1 MATDPRVHALRL
13 KEYGIPAHYRHLRLH
28 TVADAPQRAAC
39 RTWLDELRD
48 HYVTDKR
55 PLDQYP
61 ADWSAIG
68 KGLLFVGPPGTGKT
82 SLATATLLEVYF
94 EKRLPVHWLAYA
106 DFVKDSIEKM
116 GLQDR
121 HEPEAVARWWEIQ
134 DKIVAAEKA
143 PVLLLDDVGKEHRT
157 KTGYAEGLLDTLLR
171 QRHREALPTLVT
183 SNVPPRE
190 WGAVYNPTMGS
201 FIQAAFTHLTLI
213 GEDRRAA

>member
-13 KEYGIPAHYRHLRLH
+13 KEYGIPAHYRHLRLN
-28 TVADAPQRAAC
+28 TLADTEESAAC

-55 PLDQYP
+55 PLTEYP
-61 ADWSAIG
+61 EDWSQIG
-68 KGLLFVGPPGTGKT
+68 KGLLLVGPPGTGKT
-82 SLATATLLEVYF
+82 TLATATLLEVYYSH
-94 EKRLPVHWLAYA
+94 RLPVHWLAYA

-121 HEPEAVARWWEIQ
+121 SEPEAVARWWEIQ

-143 PVLLLDDVGKEHRT
+143 PVLVLDDVGKEHRT

-171 QRHREALPTLVT
+171 QRHREARPTIVT
-183 SNVPPRE
+183 SNLPPRE

-201 FIQAAFTHLTLI
+201 FIQQAFTHVKLI
-213 GEDRRAA
+213 GKDRRG